1 MRQIKL
7 EMAGEIALSPK
18 PGETM
23 KKWRDIFEISQ
34 VELARHMKVSVST
47 ISDYEGGRRKS
58 PGAGVINR
66 FVNALFE
73 IDALKGGKV
82 TQKFVEKE
90 KTPEDFFETHEFARS
105 MPLADFV
112 NLIKGEIITNADV
125 IENKKIYG
133 YTLIDS
139 IKVILDMPFSYF
151 QNLYGNV
158 NERAFIFLGV
168 STGRSPMVVLR
179 VSPSKPSAVVFHN
192 IERTKLDKLA
202 LKISE
207 KEQIPVIIT
216 KMAVSDIKKVLT
228 KL

>member
-1 MRQIKL
+1 MRQIKM
-7 EMAGEIALSPK
+7 EMAGEITLSPK

-47 ISDYEGGRRKS
+47 ISDYEGGRRKT
-58 PGAGVINR
+58 PGTGVITR
-66 FVNALFE
+66 FVNSLFE
-73 IDALKGGKV
+73 IDALRGGKI

-90 KTPEDFFETHEFARS
+90 KPPEEFFETHEFARS
-105 MPLADFV
+105 IPLADFV
-112 NLIKGEIITNADV
+112 SLIKGETITNADMM
-125 IENKKIYG
+125 ENKKIYG

-158 NERAFIFLGV
+158 NERVFIFLGV

-179 VSPSKPSAVVFHN
+179 VSQSKPSAVVLHN
-192 IERTKLDKLA
+192 IEKAKLDKLA

-207 KEQIPVIIT
+207 KERIPIIIT
-216 KMAVSDIKKVLT
+216 KMAISDIKKVLT